1 LRESP
6 HRGSRS
12 IISGNRVRPPVI
24 IFGEAGILWFGLVV
38 FSAENQAFS
47 SEN

>member
-1 LRESP
+1 MSP
-6 HRGSRS
+6 VH
-12 IISGNRVRPPVI
+12 II
-24 IFGEAGILWFGLVV
+24 GEAGILWFGLVV